1 MYNRLDTYKTDKKIQ
16 KCSKNGQLCLNSPNL
31 LRYYNIMSSFRNEN
45 KMLVQLSVNELVE
58 IVKDILRDELSKQ
71 KDQQPE
77 LKKQDEYL
85 TISEVMEK
93 FHVSRSTVY
102 RWKQE
107 NILIPQKIGRNI
119 RYSEK
124 EVSLLFSRNKFPN

>member
-1 MYNRLDTYKTDKKIQ
+1 
-16 KCSKNGQLCLNSPNL
+16 
-31 LRYYNIMSSFRNEN
+31 MSSFRNEN